1 MLLLV
6 YRPVTPLR
14 RTSSVAAV
22 MVCPKISKTFKHP
35 TLKLNQTSDPKPKPG
50 KKYGAKGYG
59 FAGGAGGLQ
68 TGDL

>member
-1 MLLLV
+1 MKKILSSKNLEIDKV
-6 YRPVTPLR
+6 GPCVTECI
-14 RTSSVAAV
+14 T
-22 MVCPKISKTFKHP
+22 KNI
-35 TLKLNQTSDPKPKPG
+35 PG